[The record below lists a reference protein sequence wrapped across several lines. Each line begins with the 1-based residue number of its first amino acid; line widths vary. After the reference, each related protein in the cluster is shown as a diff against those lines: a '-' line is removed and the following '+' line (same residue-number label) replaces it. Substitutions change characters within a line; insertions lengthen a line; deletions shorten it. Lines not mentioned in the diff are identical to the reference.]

1 MDTRFQHPF
10 TALVAGATGSGK
22 SFFTRA
28 LIQHAASLIHPA
40 PDRIVWCY
48 GEWQSLYDTMPWVDF
63 HEGLPD
69 LQMFQP
75 SVKTVVVVD
84 DLMAEA
90 DERVTALF
98 TKGSHHRNV
107 SVVYLV
113 QNLFHK
119 GKDHRTISLNAQYLV
134 LFKNPRDVS
143 QINHIAKQMYP
154 GHTAFVRE
162 SFEDATREP
171 HGYLLID
178 LKQTTP
184 DHLRLRTDVI
194 PGEVQVVYMRKV

>member
-1 MDTRFQHPF
+1 M
-10 TALVAGATGSGK
+10 AGATGSGK
-22 SFFTRA
+22 SVFTRG
-28 LIQHAASLIHPA
+28 LIQDAARWIHPA

-48 GEWQSLYDTMPWVDF
+48 GEWQPLYNTMPSVDF
-63 HEGLPD
+63 HEGVPD
-69 LQMFQP
+69 LQMFDP

-84 DLMAEA
+84 DLMAES
-90 DERVTALF
+90 DGRVTALF

-107 SVVYLV
+107 SVVYIV

-134 LFKNPRDVS
+134 VFKNPRDAS

-154 GHTAFVRE
+154 GHTTFVRE
-162 SFEDATREP
+162 SFEDATKEP

-178 LKQTTP
+178 LKQATP
-184 DHLRLRTDVI
+184 DHLRLRTHVTSDI
-194 PGEVQVVYMRKV
+194 QVVYMRKV

>member
-10 TALVAGATGSGK
+10 TALIAGATGSGK
-22 SFFTRA
+22 SYFTRA
-28 LIQHAASLIHPA
+28 LLQHATRLIHPT
-40 PDRIVWCY
+40 PDRVVWCY
-48 GEWQSLYDTMPWVDF
+48 GEWQPLYDSMPWVEF

-69 LQMFQP
+69 REMFQP
-75 SVKTVVVVD
+75 HVKTVVVVD
-84 DLMAEA
+84 DLMVEA

-107 SVVYLV
+107 SVLYLV

-134 LFKNPRDVS
+134 LFKNPRDAS

-154 GHTAFVRE
+154 GHTTFVRE

-184 DHLRLRTDVI
+184 DHLRLRTKVV
-194 PGEVQVVYMRKV
+194 PGDIQIVYMRKV